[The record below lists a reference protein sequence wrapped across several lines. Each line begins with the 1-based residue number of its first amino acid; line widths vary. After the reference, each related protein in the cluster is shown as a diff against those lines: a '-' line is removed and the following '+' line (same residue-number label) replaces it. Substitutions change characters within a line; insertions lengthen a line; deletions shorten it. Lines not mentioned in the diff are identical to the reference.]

1 MDRLL
6 HDPRWRLVVVTGTA
20 GTMIGANASVFTR
33 NLALTQARSLTRFG
47 GGDRTVARDR
57 LRLRQRRPRNHV
69 RDRLRM
75 LVNHG
80 EMKALPLASNIDT
93 HTVAR
98 TPR

>member
-1 MDRLL
+1 
-6 HDPRWRLVVVTGTA
+6 
-20 GTMIGANASVFTR
+20 
-33 NLALTQARSLTRFG
+33 
-47 GGDRTVARDR
+47 
-57 LRLRQRRPRNHV
+57 
-69 RDRLRM
+69 M